1 MRKIFIAAT
10 KQNDGKTTV
19 SLGIIRNLQQK
30 FGKIGFIKPIGQRY
44 LEEEGLRID
53 EDSILIEEVCGIK
66 CGLKDMSPIAVEKGF
81 TEKYI
86 TKPDKKSISHQ
97 IKDSF
102 RRISKNQEL
111 VVIEGTGHAGV
122 GSVFDH
128 SNAMVAKLLG
138 SKVIIISSGGI
149 GRPIDEIILNKAL
162 FEKEG
167 VKVLGVIVNK
177 VLPSKFDKINRLV
190 RKGLERKGI
199 DVLGVLPYDPMLT
212 RPTIEQILE
221 ETDFKVLCGG
231 QYLERTVAKVIVAAM
246 ESRDAV
252 RYISEDSLMITP
264 GDRQDMITLALNCF
278 RDTGNKLEN
287 NACLPA
293 GQAGLPA
300 RQGLASDSHPAY
312 GGADSQSHKQQGNG
326 LASDSQSHKNL
337 KICGIVLTGGITP
350 EPAIMELLTKAQIPV
365 LLSESDTYNV
375 ATCVHDITVKI
386 RPSDKGK
393 VDAVI
398 KLIKENVDFNKILKG
413 I

>member
-19 SLGIIRNLQQK
+19 SLGIIKNLQQK
-30 FGKIGFIKPIGQRY
+30 FGKVGFIKPIGQRY
-44 LEEEGLRID
+44 LEEQGLKID

-86 TKPDKKSISHQ
+86 TKPDKKNISDQ
-97 IKDSF
+97 IRNSF

-128 SNAMVAKLLG
+128 SNATVAKLLG
-138 SKVIIISSGGI
+138 SKVIIISSGGV
-149 GRPIDEIILNKAL
+149 GRPIDEIVLNKAL

-167 VKVLGVIVNK
+167 VKVLGVIINK
-177 VLPSKFDKINRLV
+177 VLPDKFAKISGFV

-199 DVLGVLPYDPMLT
+199 DVLGVLPYDPMLA

-221 ETDFKVLCGG
+221 ETDFEVICGKEH
-231 QYLERTVAKVIVAAM
+231 LERSVAKVIVAAM
-246 ESRDAV
+246 EPRDAV

-264 GDRQDMITLALNCF
+264 GDREDMIMSALSCF
-278 RDTGNKLEN
+278 RDSGNK
-287 NACLPA
+287 
-293 GQAGLPA
+293 
-300 RQGLASDSHPAY
+300 
-312 GGADSQSHKQQGNG
+312 K
-326 LASDSQSHKNL
+326 L
-337 KICGIVLTGGITP
+337 KVCGMVLSCGITP
-350 EPAIMELLTKAQIPV
+350 EAPIMNLLEKAEIPV
-365 LLSESDTYNV
+365 LLAKSDTYDV
-375 ATCVHDITVKI
+375 ATCLHDLTVKI
-386 RPSDKGK
+386 RPCDKHK
-393 VDAVI
+393 IEAVV
-398 KLIKENVDFNKILKG
+398 KLIQENVDFKKILKG

>member
-30 FGKIGFIKPIGQRY
+30 FGKVGFIKPIGQRY
-44 LEEEGLRID
+44 LEEEGLKID

-86 TKPDKKSISHQ
+86 TKADKNNISDQ
-97 IKDSF
+97 IKNSF

-128 SNAMVAKLLG
+128 SNATVARLLG
-138 SKVIIISSGGI
+138 SKVIIISSGGV

-167 VKVLGVIVNK
+167 VRVLGVIVNK
-177 VLPSKFDKINRLV
+177 VLPSKFEKINRLV
-190 RKGLERKGI
+190 RKGLERKGV
-199 DVLGVLPYDPMLT
+199 DVLGVLPYDPMLA

-221 ETDFKVLCGG
+221 ETGFKVICGG
-231 QYLERTVAKVIVAAM
+231 QHLERSVSKVIVAAM
-246 ESRDAV
+246 EPADAM
-252 RYISEDSLMITP
+252 RFITQGCLMITP
-264 GDRQDMITLALNCF
+264 GDRQDMILNALNCF
-278 RDTGNKLEN
+278 
-287 NACLPA
+287 
-293 GQAGLPA
+293 
-300 RQGLASDSHPAY
+300 SDPVSKKP
-312 GGADSQSHKQQGNG
+312 
-326 LASDSQSHKNL
+326 
-337 KICGIVLTGGITP
+337 KICGLVLTCGIKP
-350 EPAIMELLTKAQIPV
+350 DDKIMDLLFKAEIPV
-365 LLSESDTYNV
+365 LLAEADTYDV

-386 RPSDKGK
+386 RPCDTDKIN
-393 VDAVI
+393 AVE
-398 KLIKENVDFNKILKG
+398 KLIKENVDFNKILSR